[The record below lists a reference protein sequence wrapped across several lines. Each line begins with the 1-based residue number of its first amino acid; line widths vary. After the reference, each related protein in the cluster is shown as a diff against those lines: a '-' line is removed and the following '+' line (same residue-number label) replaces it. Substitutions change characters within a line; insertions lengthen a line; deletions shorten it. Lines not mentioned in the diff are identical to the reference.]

1 MAEMQGKWLR
11 EQQDSWDK
19 APWEA
24 GEEVGVESWGACS
37 ESIEPHG
44 VQSDD
49 MANQDIEQQGQEV
62 YTPEVPEGD
71 LVNLGQGLVGGD
83 VGGESPEYAGHAQ
96 IGEQHYVLI
105 ERMWEG

>member
-1 MAEMQGKWLR
+1 MQGKWLR

-24 GEEVGVESWGACS
+24 GEEVGVESWGACG

-49 MANQDIEQQGQEV
+49 VANQDIEQQGQEV

-83 VGGESPEYAGHAQ
+83 IGGESPEYTGHTQ
-96 IGEQHYVLI
+96 IGEQHYVLV
-105 ERMWEG
+105 EGMWEG

>member
-1 MAEMQGKWLR
+1 MQGKWLR

-37 ESIEPHG
+37 ESVEPHG

-71 LVNLGQGLVGGD
+71 LVNLGWGLVGGD

-96 IGEQHYVLI
+96 IGKQHYVLV
-105 ERMWEG
+105 EGMWEG